1 MTLAFRIA
9 FRYLF
14 SKKSTNAI
22 NLISWVSMAGM
33 AVGAFALIV
42 VLSVFNGFE
51 GLVLSLYSSFY
62 PDIEVRAAQGKTFE
76 DDPALLSKI
85 YTITNVSSISRT
97 LSENAYLEYGEQ
109 SHLATVKGVDDKY
122 NDVALVKNYVRRGK
136 FLLGDSDLSYA
147 VVGANI
153 GYQLGVDVEQG
164 FEALSITVPRKG
176 SASSFSPTGEFSMMQ
191 ALPVGLFSIQQE
203 FDSRYVFV
211 SLDFTKQL
219 LGGENNISALEIKLK
234 DNTRLEDTREEIAQ
248 LLGERFTVK
257 TRYEQKAETYRVML
271 IERWV
276 TTAILAF
283 IILIISFNII
293 GSLSMLVLEK
303 TKDISILKAM
313 GADAALIQK
322 IYLLNGIL
330 GSLIGAA
337 TGLLLG
343 YLVCAAQ
350 MKFHF
355 LKLGGADSSF
365 VIDYYPVKLKWIDPL
380 VTAAIIISISLIAA
394 YFPAKKAGESAMNFK

>member
-62 PDIEVRAAQGKTFE
+62 PDIEVRATQGKTFE

-136 FLLGDSDLSYA
+136 FLLGDSDLNYA

-164 FEALSITVPRKG
+164 FEALSMTVPRKG
-176 SASSFSPTGEFSMMQ
+176 SASSFSPTGEFSMKQ
-191 ALPVGLFSIQQE
+191 ALPVGLFSI
-203 FDSRYVFV
+203 
-211 SLDFTKQL
+211 
-219 LGGENNISALEIKLK
+219 
-234 DNTRLEDTREEIAQ
+234 
-248 LLGERFTVK
+248 
-257 TRYEQKAETYRVML
+257 
-271 IERWV
+271 
-276 TTAILAF
+276 
-283 IILIISFNII
+283 
-293 GSLSMLVLEK
+293 
-303 TKDISILKAM
+303 
-313 GADAALIQK
+313 
-322 IYLLNGIL
+322 
-330 GSLIGAA
+330 
-337 TGLLLG
+337 
-343 YLVCAAQ
+343 
-350 MKFHF
+350 
-355 LKLGGADSSF
+355 
-365 VIDYYPVKLKWIDPL
+365 
-380 VTAAIIISISLIAA
+380 
-394 YFPAKKAGESAMNFK
+394 